1 MSQWIDDEKSAY
13 NLIHYSDLRCNKNRW
28 IQKKSWNL
36 KQNQSIHRERDI
48 IAKIRRIFAAESMK
62 RKYKIDGLPFE
73 VGLCFVVHKFIVEID
88 EDGHVYYDEEKHQIK
103 KELT

>member
-1 MSQWIDDEKSAY
+1 
-13 NLIHYSDLRCNKNRW
+13 
-28 IQKKSWNL
+28 
-36 KQNQSIHRERDI
+36 
-48 IAKIRRIFAAESMK
+48 MK

-73 VGLCFVVHKFIVEID
+73 VGLCFAVHKFIVEID